1 MYYMFFYSS
10 RKKLLQLQ
18 QKKKKQKN
26 LNSRAMILCEQKI
39 ILELLRSTP
48 SALLCF
54 VNDLWKKNLRFFVLL
69 PILFFRAIEIDSNNQ
84 VFYCNRAAAHSKMN
98 NHYAAVEDCKRAIDM
113 DPNYGKAYGRMGLGK
128 QHALKK

>member
-1 MYYMFFYSS
+1 MRAEDYPGAIEKYTKCVTLFCKWLV
-10 RKKLLQLQ
+10 KKDFT
-18 QKKKKQKN
+18 
-26 LNSRAMILCEQKI
+26 IFCI
-39 ILELLRSTP
+39 T
-48 SALLCF
+48 
-54 VNDLWKKNLRFFVLL
+54 
-69 PILFFRAIEIDSNNQ
+69 ILFFRAIEIDSNNQ